1 MVRWGGEATAARGL
15 RSGGAAAQGWIGC
28 GGDGARVLGVAAGA
42 FKERG
47 PEIWACVR
55 GKGIPGDLAAD
66 LGRELARGGRK
77 GGGDGADL
85 WAMLV
90 SGGASDA
97 EREWRWR
104 VGPGAAVRAGW
115 R

>member
-1 MVRWGGEATAARGL
+1 MAAWGMGFLGVR
-15 RSGGAAAQGWIGC
+15 C
-28 GGDGARVLGVAAGA
+28 GGLKGRA
-42 FKERG
+42 
-47 PEIWACVR
+47 EIWACGR
-55 GKGIPGDLAAD
+55 GKGIPGDLAGD